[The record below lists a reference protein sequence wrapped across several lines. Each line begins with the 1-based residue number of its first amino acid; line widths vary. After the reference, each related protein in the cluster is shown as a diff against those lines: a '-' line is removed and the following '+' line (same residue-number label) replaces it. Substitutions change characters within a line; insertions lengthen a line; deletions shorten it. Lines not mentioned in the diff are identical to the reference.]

1 MTVSVTKY
9 SDMKKKAG
17 KILIALFLFILPAT
31 ALYAQMPD
39 QIIIGLSSGNAK
51 KLAAYF
57 NDNVEL
63 VILNRENVCSQA
75 QAEQILKDFF
85 AKNKP
90 NQFRVIHQGGKE
102 DARYAIGSLETDK
115 ETFRVYFLLKNKDN
129 KPLIHQLRI
138 EKE

>member
-51 KLAAYF
+51 RWQLT
-57 NDNVEL
+57 L
-63 VILNRENVCSQA
+63 TIML
-75 QAEQILKDFF
+75 
-85 AKNKP
+85 
-90 NQFRVIHQGGKE
+90 
-102 DARYAIGSLETDK
+102 SLL
-115 ETFRVYFLLKNKDN
+115 Y
-129 KPLIHQLRI
+129 
-138 EKE
+138 